1 MYIATL
7 NGTDKDPEVVVKST
21 ARYNEKAYRI
31 LAKAGFS
38 PELHFSRRVGVG
50 TGSGLFMVVMD
61 CVYRQSLWQ
70 LQTYRM
76 SGWSR
81 L

>member
-1 MYIATL
+1 MYIAAL
-7 NGTDKDPEVVVKST
+7 NGTDKEPEVVVKST

-38 PELHFSRRVGVG
+38 PELHFFRRVGVG
-50 TGSGLFMVVMD
+50 GGLFMVVMD

-70 LQTYRM
+70 LQTYRI